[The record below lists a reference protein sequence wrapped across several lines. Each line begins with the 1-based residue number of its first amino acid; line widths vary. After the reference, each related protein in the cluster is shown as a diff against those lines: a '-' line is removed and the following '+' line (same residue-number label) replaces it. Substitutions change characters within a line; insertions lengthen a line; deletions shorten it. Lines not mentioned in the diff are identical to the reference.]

1 MGKIIWRFRV
11 QVPFPQA
18 GPRNSGYGAVGSMH
32 GLGPCG
38 RPFEPDY
45 PDEKVIIFMTE
56 NKIKLTESEL
66 RHMVERVCRSVIRE
80 ELQRYLIT
88 EMAYSLKDYKDNVD
102 SLIPQIVENWCL
114 VRYTTLSGDMMENRE
129 HWMTELIAH
138 MRNIAQMK
146 LKNGNSQ
153 LTKQNAIYYLWNRR
167 DIDSDEN
174 VIHMHIAQKFEKEG
188 IKIHG
193 KVYSEV
199 IRDFKNSAKD
209 IINVLVSGSYSMI
222 VQYVNSI

>member
-1 MGKIIWRFRV
+1 M
-11 QVPFPQA
+11 
-18 GPRNSGYGAVGSMH
+18 S
-32 GLGPCG
+32 
-38 RPFEPDY
+38 
-45 PDEKVIIFMTE
+45 E
-56 NKIKLTESEL
+56 NKIHLTESEL
-66 RHMVERVCRSVIRE
+66 RHVIEKVCRSVIRE

-114 VRYTTLSGDMMENRE
+114 VRYTTLSGDMMKNRE

-138 MRNIAQMK
+138 MKNIAQMK

-209 IINVLVSGSYSMI
+209 IINVLVSNSYSTI

>member
-1 MGKIIWRFRV
+1 MEVSGSIPNKHTYFRGIAQLVAYMVWDHVVVRSSRTTPTKRDNIMSESKI
-11 QVPFPQA
+11 Q
-18 GPRNSGYGAVGSMH
+18 
-32 GLGPCG
+32 
-38 RPFEPDY
+38 
-45 PDEKVIIFMTE
+45 
-56 NKIKLTESEL
+56 LTESEL

-88 EMAYSLKDYKDNVD
+88 EMAYSLKDYKDHVD

-138 MRNIAQMK
+138 MKNIAQMK